1 MITPLHSNNLFFVSN
16 SSRYTGIKLKE
27 KLGFQLNI
35 REIKRR
41 MNKGFVED
49 AESATTKSL
58 TMQSSIMESLEY
70 TGLYSNSSNHSD
82 YICAFACFHFS
93 PTAILADFFKVV
105 MSHPITV

>member
-1 MITPLHSNNLFFVSN
+1 
-16 SSRYTGIKLKE
+16 
-27 KLGFQLNI
+27 
-35 REIKRR
+35 